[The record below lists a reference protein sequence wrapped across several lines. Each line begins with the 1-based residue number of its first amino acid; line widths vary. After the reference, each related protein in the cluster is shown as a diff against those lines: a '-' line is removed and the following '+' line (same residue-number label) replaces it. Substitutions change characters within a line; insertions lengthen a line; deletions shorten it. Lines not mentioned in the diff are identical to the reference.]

1 MLALQPVQDLWQTLD
16 NIGSVPSEQ
25 VESGNKHFG
34 HLWTIVRPWRKIASK
49 KRPALCLCLAVTWNM
64 PSSEVHSNTGHT
76 LDIASAALE
85 NIKQKQTPAAR
96 SYVKFLK
103 ASGWQQNMQKQE
115 PLKASVYEIVLQAGI
130 ATLSIILLF
139 GLLN

>member
-1 MLALQPVQDLWQTLD
+1 
-16 NIGSVPSEQ
+16 
-25 VESGNKHFG
+25 
-34 HLWTIVRPWRKIASK
+34 
-49 KRPALCLCLAVTWNM
+49 M

-103 ASGWQQNMQKQE
+103 ASGWRQNMQKQE

-139 GLLN
+139 GLLNWSQ